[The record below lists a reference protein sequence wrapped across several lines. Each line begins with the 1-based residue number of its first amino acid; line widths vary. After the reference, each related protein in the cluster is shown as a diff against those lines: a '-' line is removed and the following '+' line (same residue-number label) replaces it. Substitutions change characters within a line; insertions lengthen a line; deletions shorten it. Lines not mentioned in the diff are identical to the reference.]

1 MNSKKNCSQFEHIC
15 KKYRNNMPHIVLNGK
30 VDLQKIQD
38 DFQPIFLKS
47 DSIIRVKEMHVN
59 SSKNNALY
67 STLVIDGS
75 NQEFFIEVLSSDSK
89 TTIRLFPLT
98 DPEKTDSVK
107 NAMVLI
113 CKSIKKLY
121 PDIPIGKTNL
131 KDYLLGMSVPC

>member
-1 MNSKKNCSQFEHIC
+1 
-15 KKYRNNMPHIVLNGK
+15 MPHIVLNGK
-30 VDLQKIQD
+30 VDLLKIQD
-38 DFQPIFLKS
+38 DFEPIFLKS
-47 DSIIRVKEMHVN
+47 DSIIRVKEMYLN

-67 STLVIDGS
+67 SALVIDGTT
-75 NQEFFIEVLSSDSK
+75 QEFFIEVLSGDSK